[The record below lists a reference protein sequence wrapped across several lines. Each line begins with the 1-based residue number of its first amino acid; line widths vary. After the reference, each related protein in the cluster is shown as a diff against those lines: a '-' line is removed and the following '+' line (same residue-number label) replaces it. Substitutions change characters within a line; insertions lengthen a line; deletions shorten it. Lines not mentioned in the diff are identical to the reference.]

1 MEKTL
6 ESIKGLIPII
16 AAIVALAGFYF
27 TTQHRL
33 EHIEEK
39 IEALEEEDKKLRKI
53 RNRKNK

>member
-1 MEKTL
+1 MEKTV
-6 ESIKGLIPII
+6 EHIKGLLPII